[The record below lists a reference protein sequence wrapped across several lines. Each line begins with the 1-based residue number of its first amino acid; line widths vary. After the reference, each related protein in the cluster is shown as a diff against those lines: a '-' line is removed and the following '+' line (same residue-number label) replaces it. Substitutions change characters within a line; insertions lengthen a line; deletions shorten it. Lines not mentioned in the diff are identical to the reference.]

1 VTSRNWVKLFIST
14 LLIGGITTGIS
25 GFIVRW
31 DEFEPFFIDFNLVE
45 ILAILFWLLGVG
57 FIFSLLSQAGFFAY
71 LTVHRFGLGV
81 FKSSK
86 LWNAVQLILIAVVLF
101 DLVYLRYEVFAE
113 ENESLL
119 PYIGLALI
127 VLIAGLIVAYLKSK
141 QTNKMAFIPA
151 LFFMIV
157 VTVIEW
163 VPVLRV
169 NEESWVYLMVFPL
182 LICNAYQLL
191 MLPKLNERS
200 LKERENIQ
208 KAPKSKTKSTHKKPS
223 NA

>member
-1 VTSRNWVKLFIST
+1 MTSRNWVKLFIST
-14 LLIGGITTGIS
+14 LLIGGITTGIT

-31 DEFEPFFIDFNLVE
+31 DEFAPFFIDFNIVE
-45 ILAILFWLLGVG
+45 ILAILFWLFGVG
-57 FIFSLLSQAGFFAY
+57 LIFSLLSQAGFFAY
-71 LTVHRFGLGV
+71 LTLHRFGLGI
-81 FKSSK
+81 FKSNK
-86 LWNAVQLILIAVVLF
+86 LWNAVQLVLIAVVLF
-101 DLVYLRYEVFAE
+101 DLVYLRYEVFAG

-119 PYIGLALI
+119 PYIGLALL
-127 VLIAGLIVAYLKSK
+127 VLIAGSLVAYLKSR
-141 QTNKMAFIPA
+141 QTNKTAFIPA

-182 LICNAYQLL
+182 LVCNAYQLL
-191 MLPKLNERS
+191 MLPRLNEKS
-200 LKERENIQ
+200 LQERENIQ
-208 KAPKSKTKSTHKKPS
+208 RRANSKKKTTQKPS